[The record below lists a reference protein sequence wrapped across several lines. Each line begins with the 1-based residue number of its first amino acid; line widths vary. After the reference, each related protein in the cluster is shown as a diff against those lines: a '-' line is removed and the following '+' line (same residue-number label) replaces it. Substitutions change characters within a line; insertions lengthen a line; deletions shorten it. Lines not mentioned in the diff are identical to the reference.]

1 MEIDTF
7 VHYFPEKNDIGPN
20 KLITNWKEIQSF
32 KGTLIIQARTD
43 PTEHFFLEIFQ
54 AL

>member
-7 VHYFPEKNDIGPN
+7 VHYFPEENDIGPN
-20 KLITNWKEIQSF
+20 KLITKWKEIQSF
-32 KGTLIIQARTD
+32 QGTFIVQAGTD
-43 PTEHFFLEIFQ
+43 PSEHFFLEILQ